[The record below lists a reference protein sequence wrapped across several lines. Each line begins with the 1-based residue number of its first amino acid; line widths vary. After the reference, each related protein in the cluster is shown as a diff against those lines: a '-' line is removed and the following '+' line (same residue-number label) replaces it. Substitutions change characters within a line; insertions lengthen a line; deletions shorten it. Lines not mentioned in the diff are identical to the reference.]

1 MTQRRDPSHGPH
13 GYQGR
18 DLARTTFAVLF
29 IGLLLG
35 TALWILRPFLGPLVW
50 ATMVVVATWPLML
63 RAQRVLWGSRALAVT
78 LMTLLL
84 LTLFVV
90 PLVLAV
96 VTIVGNADRLVEW
109 AMLAATYRLPDL
121 LPDWVLKLPLVGSLA
136 ERAWQQAAALGL
148 RELLPKLSPYAGDV
162 TRWFVA
168 EVGSIGVL
176 LLQFLL
182 TVLIAAV
189 MYSRGEAAASLVHRF
204 AQRLAGD
211 RGAGAV
217 TLAGG
222 AIRGVALGVGVT
234 ALVQAVLGG
243 LGVALAGV
251 PFATLLAA
259 LMFMLCIAQIGPIP
273 VLLGAAG
280 WSFYND
286 STGWA
291 IFLAVWAVVVGTLDN
306 FLRPVLIK
314 LGADLPLLLI
324 FAGVIGGLFAFGLV
338 GIFVGPVMLAVGYTL
353 LEAWMGDL
361 PAAGPE
367 FRD

>member
-1 MTQRRDPSHGPH
+1 MAGPA
-13 GYQGR
+13 GAR
-18 DLARTTFAVLF
+18 DLVRTTFGVLF

-35 TALWILRPFLGPLVW
+35 TVIWILRPFLGPMVW

-63 RAQRVLWGSRALAVT
+63 RAQRLLWNSRALAATV
-78 LMTLLL
+78 MTLLL
-84 LTLFVV
+84 LLLFVV
-90 PLVLAV
+90 PLVLAI
-96 VTIVGNADRLVEW
+96 VTIVGNADRLVDW
-109 AMLAATYRLPDL
+109 ATLASTYRLPDVVPAWVRD
-121 LPDWVLKLPLVGSLA
+121 LPMVGGMA
-136 ERAWQQAAALGL
+136 GRAWEQAAALGL
-148 RELLPKLSPYAGDV
+148 RDLLPKLTPYAGDL
-162 TRWFVA
+162 TRWFVV

-182 TVLIAAV
+182 TVLISAV
-189 MYSRGEAAASLVHRF
+189 MYGKGEAAADMVRRF
-204 AQRLAGD
+204 ARRLAGD
-211 RGAGAV
+211 RGDDAV
-217 TLAGG
+217 VLAGG

-251 PFATLLAA
+251 PFATLLSA

-280 WSFYND
+280 WAFYND

-291 IFLAVWAVVVGTLDN
+291 IFLAVWAVAVGTLDN

-314 LGADLPLLLI
+314 MGADLPLLLI

-338 GIFVGPVMLAVGYTL
+338 GIFVGPVVLAVGYTL
-353 LEAWMGDL
+353 LEAWMGDK
-361 PAAGPE
+361 PPAGPDY
-367 FRD
+367 RD